1 MRIDKSLISILLVF
15 LIVIEG
21 LSNTLFINEFDKQN
35 TSIAYFICGLL
46 IAVLPLIKVQQSEGV
61 LIPRSAQQILLGMGL
76 LGLTYHL
83 YLESI
88 PLFNEI
94 PIDYRL
100 ADMLPILKIM
110 CQRFMAGEEVYAII
124 PEIWGGM
131 QPIYLPALWI
141 PLIPATYFDWELRW
155 TSLFLFVAGLGFI
168 LATFK
173 GKSNETANKSLV
185 SKVSINTLI
194 VLVPLFILGH
204 DMMKYESRFFTMT
217 EESIVVFYYLLL
229 AYAVAKEKTALT
241 AIALSLCMLSRY
253 SLAIWAIMYVVY
265 IFFFKDRSKAISMAI
280 IGTVFSVTLMYIS
293 QGFSGLHVFLGLQE
307 NYINAIINEQE
318 KFQPM
323 IMISMG
329 LAKFYDYENLAA
341 LHRIFMITAFA
352 IPIGSLLFYA
362 KFREKINAD
371 FFALCSLKLTLVV
384 FYNLLVMPFLYLFF
398 TSTLLSIAL
407 LNYYL
412 NYNHE
417 PTHAETYVTKSS

>member
-46 IAVLPLIKVQQSEGV
+46 IAVLPLIKVRQSEGI
-61 LIPRSAQQILLGMGL
+61 LISRSAQQILLGLGL

-83 YLESI
+83 YLESL
-88 PLFNEI
+88 PLFNEV

-110 CQRFMAGEEVYAII
+110 CQRFMAGEQVYAII

-141 PLIPATYFDWELRW
+141 PLLPATYFEWELRW
-155 TSLFLFVAGLGFI
+155 TSLFLFVAGLGLI

-173 GKSNETANKSLV
+173 GKSNEMANKSLAP
-185 SKVSINTLI
+185 KVSINTLI

-265 IFFFKDRSKAISMAI
+265 IFFFKDRSKAIRIAI
-280 IGTVFSVTLMYIS
+280 IGTVFSLTVMYIS

-307 NYINAIINEQE
+307 NYINAIINEKE

-323 IMISMG
+323 IVISMG

-341 LHRIFMITAFA
+341 LHRLFMITAFA
-352 IPIGSLLFYA
+352 IPIGSLLLYA

-412 NYNHE
+412 NYKHE
-417 PTHAETYVTKSS
+417 PTQAEATITKSS

>member
-21 LSNTLFINEFDKQN
+21 LSNTLFINNFDKQN
-35 TSIAYFICGLL
+35 TSIAYFVCGLL
-46 IAVLPLIKVQQSEGV
+46 IAVLPLIKVRQSEGI
-61 LIPRSAQQILLGMGL
+61 LIPRRNQQIILGLGL

-110 CQRFMAGEEVYAII
+110 CQRFMAGEQVYAII

-131 QPIYLPALWI
+131 QPIYLPALWT
-141 PLIPATYFDWELRW
+141 PLLPATYFGWELRW
-155 TSLFLFVAGLGFI
+155 TSMFLFVAGLGLI
-168 LATFK
+168 LATAK
-173 GKSNETANKSLV
+173 GRSAEKEKTDATTL
-185 SKVSINTLI
+185 SKVSLNTLI

-204 DMMKYESRFFTMT
+204 DMMKYESRFFAMT

-229 AYAVAKEKTALT
+229 AYAVAKEKTVLT

-253 SLAIWAIMYVVY
+253 SLAIWAIMYVAY
-265 IFFFKDRSKAISMAI
+265 IFFYKERSKAITMAI
-280 IGTVFSVTLMYIS
+280 VGTVFSVTFMFIS
-293 QGFSGLHVFLGLQE
+293 QGFSSLHVFLGLQE
-307 NYINAIINEQE
+307 NYINAIINEKE

-323 IMISMG
+323 INISMG
-329 LAKFYDYENLAA
+329 LAKFYVYENLAA
-341 LHRIFMITAFA
+341 LHRLFMVTAFA
-352 IPIGSLLFYA
+352 IPIGSLLLFT
-362 KFREKINAD
+362 KFRQKINAD

-412 NYNHE
+412 NYQDE
-417 PTHAETYVTKSS
+417 

>member
-46 IAVLPLIKVQQSEGV
+46 IAMLPLIKVRQSEGI
-61 LIPRSAQQILLGMGL
+61 LISRSAQQILLGLGL
-76 LGLTYHL
+76 FGLTYHF
-83 YLESI
+83 YLESL
-88 PLFNEI
+88 PLFNEV

-110 CQRFMAGEEVYAII
+110 CQRFMAGEQVYAII

-141 PLIPATYFDWELRW
+141 PLLPATYFEWELRW
-155 TSLFLFVAGLGFI
+155 TSLFLFVAGLGLI

-173 GKSNETANKSLV
+173 GKSNEMANKSLV
-185 SKVSINTLI
+185 PKVSINTLI

-265 IFFFKDRSKAISMAI
+265 IFFFKDRSKAITMAI
-280 IGTVFSVTLMYIS
+280 IGTVFSLTVMYIS

-307 NYINAIINEQE
+307 NYINAIINEKE

-323 IMISMG
+323 IVISMG

-341 LHRIFMITAFA
+341 LHRLFMITAFA
-352 IPIGSLLFYA
+352 IPIGSLLLYA

-412 NYNHE
+412 NYKHE
-417 PTHAETYVTKSS
+417 PTQAEATITKSS

>member
-21 LSNTLFINEFDKQN
+21 LSNTLFINDFDKQN

-46 IAVLPLIKVQQSEGV
+46 IAVLPMIKVRPSEGV
-61 LIPRSAQQILLGMGL
+61 LISLRSQQIVLGLGL

-83 YLESI
+83 YLEAI

-110 CQRFMAGEEVYAII
+110 CQRFMAGEQVYAII

-131 QPIYLPALWI
+131 QPIYLPALWT
-141 PLIPATYFDWELRW
+141 PLLPATYFDWELRW
-155 TSLFLFVAGLGFI
+155 TSLFLFVAGLGLI
-168 LATFK
+168 LATVK
-173 GKSNETANKSLV
+173 ARSAKKEEGNTTPPK
-185 SKVSINTLI
+185 KVSLNTLI
-194 VLVPLFILGH
+194 VLIPLFILGH
-204 DMMKYESRFFTMT
+204 DMMKYESRFFAMT

-229 AYAVAKEKTALT
+229 AYAVAKEKTVLT

-253 SLAIWAIMYVVY
+253 SLAIWAIMYVSY
-265 IFFFKDRSKAISMAI
+265 IFFFKERSKAITMAI
-280 IGTVFSVTLMYIS
+280 VGTVFSVTFMFIT
-293 QGFSGLHVFLGLQE
+293 QGFSSLDVFLGLQE
-307 NYINAIINEQE
+307 NYINAIINEKE

-323 IMISMG
+323 INISMG
-329 LAKFYDYENLAA
+329 LAKFYVYENLAA
-341 LHRIFMITAFA
+341 LHRLFMITAFA
-352 IPIGSLLFYA
+352 IPIGSLLLFT
-362 KFREKINAD
+362 KFRHKVNAD

-412 NYNHE
+412 NYQNE
-417 PTHAETYVTKSS
+417 

>member
-46 IAVLPLIKVQQSEGV
+46 IAVLPLIKVRQSEGI
-61 LIPRSAQQILLGMGL
+61 LIPRSAQQILLGLGL

-83 YLESI
+83 YLESL
-88 PLFNEI
+88 PLFNEV

-110 CQRFMAGEEVYAII
+110 CQRFMAGEQVYAII

-141 PLIPATYFDWELRW
+141 PLLPATYFEWELRW
-155 TSLFLFVAGLGFI
+155 TSLFLFVAGLGLI

-173 GKSNETANKSLV
+173 GKSNEMANKSLV
-185 SKVSINTLI
+185 PKVSINTLI

-253 SLAIWAIMYVVY
+253 SLAIWAIMYVGY
-265 IFFFKDRSKAISMAI
+265 IFFFKDRSKAITMAI
-280 IGTVFSVTLMYIS
+280 IGTVFSLTVMYIS

-307 NYINAIINEQE
+307 NYINAIINEKE

-323 IMISMG
+323 IAISMG

-341 LHRIFMITAFA
+341 LHRLFMITAFA
-352 IPIGSLLFYA
+352 IPIGSLLLYA

-417 PTHAETYVTKSS
+417 PTQAETTITKSS

>member
-46 IAVLPLIKVQQSEGV
+46 IAVLPLIKVRQSEGI
-61 LIPRSAQQILLGMGL
+61 LIPRSAQQILLGLGL
-76 LGLTYHL
+76 LGLTYHF
-83 YLESI
+83 YLESL
-88 PLFNEI
+88 PLFNEV

-110 CQRFMAGEEVYAII
+110 CQRFMAGEQVYAII

-141 PLIPATYFDWELRW
+141 PLLPATYFEWELRW
-155 TSLFLFVAGLGFI
+155 TSLFLFVAGLGLI

-173 GKSNETANKSLV
+173 GKSNEMANKSLV
-185 SKVSINTLI
+185 PKVSINTLI

-265 IFFFKDRSKAISMAI
+265 IFFFKDRSKAIRIAI
-280 IGTVFSVTLMYIS
+280 IGTVFSLTVMYIS

-307 NYINAIINEQE
+307 NYINAIINEKE

-323 IMISMG
+323 IVISMG

-341 LHRIFMITAFA
+341 LHRLFMITAFA
-352 IPIGSLLFYA
+352 IPIGSLLLYA

-417 PTHAETYVTKSS
+417 PTQAEATITKSS